1 MARKLSKWC
10 SGCKCSTCRW
20 QGTDN
25 CLQDRDKPCNSCLGI
40 KAAVPV
46 HIPIAYGCKVD
57 RENPVEV
64 WTWTDGILDAIIR
77 RNLKPKLIEA
87 GRNQFTGEKMKKT

>member
-1 MARKLSKWC
+1 M
-10 SGCKCSTCRW
+10 TH
-20 QGTDN
+20 DEF
-25 CLQDRDKPCNSCLGI
+25 
-40 KAAVPV
+40 KAILLESADEALRLLRLMKY
-46 HIPIAYGCKVD
+46 AYGVD

-77 RNLKPKLIEA
+77 RKLKPKLIEA